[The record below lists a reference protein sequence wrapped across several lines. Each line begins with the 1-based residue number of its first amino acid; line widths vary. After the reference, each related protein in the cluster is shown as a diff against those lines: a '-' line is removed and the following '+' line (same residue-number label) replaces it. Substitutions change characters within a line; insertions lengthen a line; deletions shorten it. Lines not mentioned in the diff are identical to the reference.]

1 VVKKILLAIFLVLVF
16 AGSATGQWDGGGI
29 IGTPPRPPVGRVDS
43 PRTQGLGSTSKN
55 LALWPGTCIVRTF
68 DRSVNN
74 WGKGSGV
81 WMRDTET
88 NACVLVTAW
97 HVMRYSDPNK
107 IVVEFPHSGESFTG
121 KIAFLGSAEFD
132 VATLALSGKPSV
144 PPITVSRTYPST
156 GDNLTMVGFG
166 GMPRRG
172 FQATAGRMV
181 QQSRDSIAIT
191 RGSSQGDSG
200 GPVLD
205 NGGHVVGVISRTSSY
220 GDRDGHTIAAC
231 WRPGMLAQIFSRSR
245 CAPREPPRMPQIPQL
260 KPSPVP
266 PPLTDPTMP
275 SPLGAPPVQS
285 CEVDYD
291 KIVEAV
297 LERIQDDPRLKGRDG
312 EKGEPG
318 EKGDPGNAG
327 EGMTEEQ
334 VARLV
339 STIVTQLKTDES
351 FLKSI
356 TGSPGEDGQDGED
369 GDDGEDGEPG
379 ATGGKLTK
387 IHVDATGRIYATY
400 DNQRQEVVGD
410 MPFIEKKPGSYEI
423 VPRKKENPNGR
434 PERP

>member
-1 VVKKILLAIFLVLVF
+1 
-16 AGSATGQWDGGGI
+16 
-29 IGTPPRPPVGRVDS
+29 
-43 PRTQGLGSTSKN
+43 
-55 LALWPGTCIVRTF
+55 
-68 DRSVNN
+68 
-74 WGKGSGV
+74 
-81 WMRDTET
+81 
-88 NACVLVTAW
+88 
-97 HVMRYSDPNK
+97 
-107 IVVEFPHSGESFTG
+107 
-121 KIAFLGSAEFD
+121 
-132 VATLALSGKPSV
+132 
-144 PPITVSRTYPST
+144 
-156 GDNLTMVGFG
+156 
-166 GMPRRG
+166 
-172 FQATAGRMV
+172 
-181 QQSRDSIAIT
+181 
-191 RGSSQGDSG
+191 
-200 GPVLD
+200 
-205 NGGHVVGVISRTSSY
+205 
-220 GDRDGHTIAAC
+220 
-231 WRPGMLAQIFSRSR
+231 
-245 CAPREPPRMPQIPQL
+245 
-260 KPSPVP
+260 
-266 PPLTDPTMP
+266 MP